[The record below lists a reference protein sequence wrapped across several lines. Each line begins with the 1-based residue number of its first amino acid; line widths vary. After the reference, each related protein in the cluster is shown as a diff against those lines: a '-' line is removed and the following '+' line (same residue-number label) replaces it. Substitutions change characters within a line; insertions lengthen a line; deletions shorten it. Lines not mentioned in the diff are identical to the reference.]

1 MPEEELTVK
10 VILTEDITPLGA
22 MGAVVDVA
30 RGYARNYL
38 IPQGK
43 AMEATPGNLAQV
55 EAAKAKYTQMQAKA
69 REAAMVQVAHLDGA
83 SVTIAQRV
91 GEEER
96 LYGSVTAAMIAEA
109 LEGQGFAVDKKQLDL
124 PEPIKKLGTY
134 EVTVRLAPEVKATVT
149 VAVVPESAS
158 KD

>member
-1 MPEEELTVK
+1 MSEEEFTVK
-10 VILTEDITPLGA
+10 VILTEDITPLGV
-22 MGAVVDVA
+22 MGTVVEVA

-43 AMEATPGNLAQV
+43 AMEVTPGNLAQMEKV
-55 EAAKAKYTQMQAKA
+55 KLKYAQMRASE
-69 REAAMVQVAHLDGA
+69 REAAVGQVERLQGV
-83 SVTIAQRV
+83 SVTLAQRV

-109 LEGQGFAVDKKQLDL
+109 LERQGFQVAKKQVDL

-134 EVTVRLAPEVKATVT
+134 EVTIGLAPDVKTTITVE
-149 VAVVPESAS
+149 VVPEGA
-158 KD
+158 

>member
-1 MPEEELTVK
+1 MK
-10 VILTEDITPLGA
+10 VILTEDVSSLGA

-43 AMEATPGNLAQV
+43 AMEANSGNLARV
-55 EAAKAKYTQMQAKA
+55 EQSKAKYLQAQAAA
-69 REAAMVQVAHLDGA
+69 REAALVQVAHLEGV

-91 GEEER
+91 GEEDR

-109 LEGQGFAVDKKQLDL
+109 LADKGLELDKKQLEL
-124 PEPIKKLGTY
+124 AEPIKQLGTY
-134 EVTVRLAPEVKATVT
+134 EVTVRLAPEVKGTITVEV
-149 VAVVPESAS
+149 VAEGQ
-158 KD
+158 

>member
-1 MPEEELTVK
+1 MK

-43 AMEATPGNLAQV
+43 AMEATPGNLARV
-55 EAAKAKYTQMQAKA
+55 EQAKVKYLQAQAAA
-69 REAAMVQVAHLDGA
+69 RDAALVQVAHLQGV

-109 LEGQGFAVDKKQLDL
+109 MADQGFNVDKKQLEL
-124 PEPIKKLGTY
+124 AEPIKKLGTY
-134 EVTVRLAPEVKATVT
+134 EVTVRLAPEVKGAITVE
-149 VAVVPESAS
+149 VVPESA
-158 KD
+158 

>member
-1 MPEEELTVK
+1 MLEEGVTLK
-10 VILTEDITPLGA
+10 VILTEDISALGA
-22 MGAVVDVA
+22 MGAVVEVA
-30 RGYARNYL
+30 RGYARNFL

-55 EAAKAKYTQMQAKA
+55 EQAKAKYLQVRAKE
-69 REAAMVQVAHLDGA
+69 RGAAMAEVARMEGA

-109 LEGQGFAVDKKQLDL
+109 LQSQGFAVDRKQLEL

-134 EVTVRLAPEVKATVT
+134 EVAIRLAPEVKATVT
-149 VAVVPESAS
+149 VSVVPEGA
-158 KD
+158 

>member
-1 MPEEELTVK
+1 MPEEEFTVK
-10 VILTEDITPLGA
+10 IILTEDINPLGA

-30 RGYARNYL
+30 RGYARNFL

-55 EAAKAKYTQMQAKA
+55 ERAQVKSLQTQATDREKAQA
-69 REAAMVQVAHLDGA
+69 QVAHLEGA

-109 LEGQGFAVDKKQLDL
+109 LESQGFIVDKKQLDL
-124 PEPIKKLGTY
+124 ADPIKKLGTY
-134 EVTVRLAPEVKATVT
+134 KVTIHLAPEVQTTVT
-149 VAVVPESAS
+149 VVVVSDKA
-158 KD
+158 

>member
-10 VILTEDITPLGA
+10 VILTEDVTSLGA

-43 AMEATPGNLAQV
+43 AMEATPGNLAKA
-55 EAAKAKYTQMQAKA
+55 EAAKAKYAQIQTEA
-69 REAAMVQVAHLDGA
+69 RETAMVQVAHLEGA

-109 LEGQGFAVDKKQLDL
+109 LEGQGFSVDKKQLDL

-134 EVTVRLAPEVKATVT
+134 EVAVRLAPEVKATVT
-149 VAVVPESAS
+149 VEVVPESA
-158 KD
+158 